1 MSMQVG
7 SSGGVVATINV
18 TPLIDIVLV
27 LLIIFMVLTPMM
39 QRGYDLSIPEKA
51 PDTQDVPPPTDQIVL
66 MIERDG
72 RVLLNKDPVADESV
86 ATKLE
91 DLLRGRRDKTIF
103 FQCDDAVVYSKAI
116 SVMDSVRKAGGTVGL
131 VTTEIRQGQ

>member
-1 MSMQVG
+1 
-7 SSGGVVATINV
+7 
-18 TPLIDIVLV
+18 
-27 LLIIFMVLTPMM
+27 M

-51 PDTQDVPPPTDQIVL
+51 PDNQEVTPPSDQIVL
-66 MIERDG
+66 MIEKDG

-86 ATKLE
+86 RTKLE

-116 SVMDSVRKAGGTVGL
+116 AVMDSVRAAGGTVGL
-131 VTTEIRQGQ
+131 VTTEIRQAQ